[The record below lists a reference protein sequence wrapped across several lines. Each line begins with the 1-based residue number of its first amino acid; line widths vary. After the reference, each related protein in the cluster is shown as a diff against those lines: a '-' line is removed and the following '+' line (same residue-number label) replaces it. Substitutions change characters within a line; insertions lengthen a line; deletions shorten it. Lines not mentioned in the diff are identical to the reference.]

1 MPERIA
7 AGPRGALS
15 GVLCAGLLVCF
26 TAIRAESPPQEM
38 ARLDIVSLPQASA
51 ALASFGEA
59 VAPKFTFSI
68 LAGTAFLSMTP
79 PAMLLDVTKPFSIV
93 FYAGGMP
100 QLRFCIVGQA
110 RANISLPETETIR
123 SGSLKMS
130 VEPTSGNG
138 LIFRSAAA
146 GNVSP
151 KPFTPE
157 ADQAAAVEIHAAP
170 ALLRRQFTLASLASE
185 NARAVPKAADDFLSS
200 FRDLTLTLGMPRQN
214 RIALKLTGTLYPGS
228 PLPRYLANSTPPPAV
243 SAFAGAREL
252 FVLNIPADR
261 AFRARLLPLLPRF
274 RNGDRK
280 QETLRTTLIHG
291 SSGRIAVSLAFRADP
306 SATEK
311 RPLAK
316 AVFGL
321 EQNAVPAVQKA
332 LESFPETPF
341 EGLRI
346 IAREKTPSGENV
358 LFARMEKNEAVFYF
372 CGLVQAELQTLL
384 KAKHIALNQKE
395 PFAAYDLSSGQRM
408 ISLQCR
414 GDQLCLTLD
423 ADREFF
429 RQFPPLIDKP
439 IHALQPDRRKNP
451 GSTTF

>member
-7 AGPRGALS
+7 ATCPRTFLS
-15 GVLCAGLLVCF
+15 GVLCAGLFMCSAALP
-26 TAIRAESPPQEM
+26 AEVPPREM

-51 ALASFGEA
+51 TLASFGEA
-59 VAPKFTFSI
+59 VAPKFTFSVI
-68 LAGTAFLSMTP
+68 AATAFLSMTP

-93 FYAGGMP
+93 FYDGMP
-100 QLRFCIVGQA
+100 QARFCIVGCS
-110 RANISLPETETIR
+110 RANVNVSGKEMIR
-123 SGSLKMS
+123 FGSLKMS

-138 LIFRSAAA
+138 LIFRSAAM

-157 ADQAAAVEIHAAP
+157 ADQAAALEIHATP

-214 RIALKLTGTLYPGS
+214 RISLNLTGTLFPGS
-228 PLPRYLANSTPPPAV
+228 PLPRYLAGPAPLPAV

-261 AFRARLLPLLPRF
+261 AFRARLLQLLPRF

-280 QETLRTTLIHG
+280 QENLRTNLING
-291 SSGRIAVSLAFRADP
+291 SSGRITAALAFRADP

-316 AVFGL
+316 VVFGL
-321 EQNAVPAVQKA
+321 EPNAVPALKQA

-346 IAREKTPSGENV
+346 IAREQTLSGENV
-358 LFARMEKNEAVFYF
+358 LFARMEKNEPVFYF
-372 CGLVQAELQTLL
+372 CGMVQAELQALL
-384 KAKHIALNQKE
+384 KEKRIPLNQKE
-395 PFAAYDLSSGQRM
+395 PFAVYDLSSGKR
-408 ISLQCR
+408 IVSLQCSGNR
-414 GDQLCLTLD
+414 VFLNLD
-423 ADREFF
+423 TDKEFF
-429 RQFPPLIDKP
+429 RQFPPLIDKQ
-439 IHALQPDRRKNP
+439 IHALNFHRAKTVSD
-451 GSTTF
+451 

>member
-7 AGPRGALS
+7 AGPRSALS

-38 ARLDIVSLPQASA
+38 ARLDIVSLPQTSA
-51 ALASFGEA
+51 TLASFGEA
-59 VAPKFTFSI
+59 VAPKFTFSVI
-68 LAGTAFLSMTP
+68 AATAFLSMTP

-93 FYAGGMP
+93 FYDGGMP
-100 QLRFCIVGQA
+100 QLRFCIVGEA
-110 RANISLPETETIR
+110 RENIRLPETETVR
-123 SGSLKMS
+123 FGSLKMS
-130 VEPTSGNG
+130 VEPTSRNG
-138 LIFRSAAA
+138 LIFRSAAL
-146 GNVSP
+146 GNISP

-157 ADQAAAVEIHAAP
+157 ADQAAALEIHANP

-214 RIALKLTGTLYPGS
+214 RIALKLTGTLHPGS
-228 PLPRYLANSTPPPAV
+228 PLPRYLAGSPPLPAV

-280 QETLRTTLIHG
+280 QETLRTTLING
-291 SSGRIAVSLAFRADP
+291 SSGRITAALAFRADP
-306 SATEK
+306 SAMEK

-316 AVFGL
+316 VVFGL
-321 EQNAVPAVQKA
+321 EQNAVPALKQA

-372 CGLVQAELQTLL
+372 CGLVQAELQALL
-384 KAKHIALNQKE
+384 KEKRIPLNQKE
-395 PFAAYDLSSGQRM
+395 PFAVYDLSSGKR
-408 ISLQCR
+408 IVSLQCR
-414 GDQLCLTLD
+414 GNNVFLNLD
-423 ADREFF
+423 ADKDFF

-439 IHALQPDRRKNP
+439 LHALHFGMGKKTLQ
-451 GSTTF
+451 